1 MGWMRQAA
9 DVLEDLL
16 GISIARKGNAWTL
29 IEPEQLSRFLGAF
42 AVDCVFDVGANV
54 GQYARRLRKIGY
66 SGRIIS
72 FEPNP
77 QCFET
82 LNLLSSRDARWDF
95 EPIALDSV
103 ERIAEFNVMGESQLS
118 SLLNP
123 TRDGLDR
130 YGQAIGVAE
139 RVTVKTQT
147 LATLFPA
154 LQERF
159 GFERPFLKMDTQGHD
174 LAVAEGAGDILAR
187 FVGLQSELALS
198 PLYEDSANYA
208 RAIDFYR
215 SKGFALSGL
224 IPNNEGNFPDLLET
238 DCLMYNPLFLRRDGG
253 SA

>member
-1 MGWMRQAA
+1 MSWKRQAA

-16 GISIARKGNAWTL
+16 GIRVARKGNAWTL
-29 IEPEQLSRFLGAF
+29 IEPEQLSRFLKAF
-42 AVDCVFDVGANV
+42 AVDCVFDVGANA
-54 GQYARRLRKIGY
+54 GQYALRLRKLGF
-66 SGRIIS
+66 SGWIIS

-77 QCFET
+77 QLFET
-82 LNLLSSRDARWDF
+82 LDRLSSRDAKWRF
-95 EPIALDSV
+95 EPVALDSV
-103 ERIAEFNVMGESQLS
+103 ERVAEFNVMGESQLS

-123 TRDGLDR
+123 TRDGTER
-130 YGQAIGVAE
+130 YGKAIGVTQK
-139 RVTVKTQT
+139 VSVKTQT
-147 LATLFPA
+147 LAAMFPA

-159 GFERPFLKMDTQGHD
+159 GFKRPFLKMDTQGHD

-238 DCLMYNPLFLRRDGG
+238 DCLMYNTLIPTPPRG
-253 SA
+253 